1 MFWLQR
7 GNFSALSSGVLSP
20 PASPYPSFRT
30 WVLVPHKLPVM
41 FSMCISLLCLREREE
56 LLLDCVAMPGAFCCA
71 HEASITVRKSSLAV
85 GSGRA
90 DFSDSCLNPHVQ
102 KQGQGKRFPAA
113 LQDVLG
119 YGALKLQAR
128 VLRLGNMWLRYNSS
142 HVGWS
147 QGRSS
152 ASLDLVSLQ
161 PPQHP
166 AWGIPQ
172 LPLRSFFFP
181 LCQQGV
187 GKTLPLSWVQGLRRI
202 SGPGFA
208 WVGLQGSWG
217 CWLQGRV
224 LCSAGWCGAAW
235 PDSISYL

>member
-7 GNFSALSSGVLSP
+7 GNFSPLSSGVLSP

-56 LLLDCVAMPGAFCCA
+56 LLLDCVAMPGAFCCV

-119 YGALKLQAR
+119 YGALKPQAR

-187 GKTLPLSWVQGLRRI
+187 GKTLPLSGVQGLRRI

-208 WVGLQGSWG
+208 WVGLQGSLG
-217 CWLQGRV
+217 LLAAGQG